1 MPPSKSGIAD
11 YSEALVSELSKRADV
26 GIFSSPEKRF
36 EPSSYDAIL
45 YQIGNNPHHDFV
57 YETALRH
64 PGFVVMHEANLH
76 HLVAHLTIRRDDWDG
91 YVAECDY
98 DGGPAALEFA
108 HRVRRLEVG
117 PDYEGVPM
125 TRRLL
130 TASKAVIVHSNFV
143 ARLTREQGFTG
154 PVATIPHGAWL
165 PEETPGLGPGVN
177 RLATRHELG
186 LDESTPLIGAFGH
199 LKPYKRIA
207 ESLRAFRRVSK
218 LEPRARMI
226 LVGEPHPEFRVD
238 QTIRSLGLSEQVRV
252 IGFAPIEKFVRYM
265 GACDIVLNLRYPT
278 VGETSGSLQRA
289 MGLGKAVIVS
299 DVGAF
304 SELPD
309 DICLKVAPGCGEE
322 DLIFEYL
329 NLLVSRPDLA
339 KAMGGRARDW
349 VARECDWGVVAERY
363 LDFLRDPFAKAAAEA
378 AQRAA
383 QSQATQTFFVSEP
396 TEAGTATAPPASASE
411 PTDPESA
418 SALLPAVEALA
429 AAPADPE
436 HASAAAPTPSDSAV
450 IQPGD
455 ITAWLAPEGR
465 AYAATHRSRLIHTL
479 EITPPGDA
487 SRSVLEMGAY
497 MQITAA
503 LKFQLGYGSVRGCY
517 FGPLGRIDHK
527 TIRSETGEVFECDL
541 DHFDAEKDVYPYADA
556 SFDTVLC
563 CELIEHL
570 FADPMHM
577 MNEINRILKT
587 GGHLVLTT
595 PNIGSLRSVS
605 AILLGYHPAFFPAYI
620 RPRAGDDEVEARHN
634 REYVPMEIQHLLT
647 NSGFD
652 VVLLETGEF
661 LDEPHPEFGW
671 VTHLLKRYKLSH
683 DLRGDGIYAVARK
696 SGAVK
701 DRWPA
706 WLYS

>member
-11 YSEALVSELSKRADV
+11 YSEALLSELSKRAEVDV
-26 GIFSSPEKRF
+26 FRTPDKRF
-36 EPSSYDAIL
+36 AADAYDAIL
-45 YQIGNNPHHDFV
+45 YQVGNNPDHDFV

-64 PGFVVMHEANLH
+64 PGFVVMHEGNLH
-76 HLVAHLTIRRDDWDG
+76 HLIAHLTIRRDDWDA
-91 YVAECDY
+91 YVTECGY

-130 TASKAVIVHSNFV
+130 AVSKAVIVHSDFV
-143 ARLTREQGFTG
+143 ASLTREQGFTG

-165 PEETPGLGPGVN
+165 PEETPGMN
-177 RLATRHELG
+177 RPAARHELG

-207 ESLRAFRRVSK
+207 ESLRALRRLLK

-252 IGFAPIEKFVRYM
+252 IGFAPIEKFVQYM
-265 GACDIVLNLRYPT
+265 AACDIVLNLRYPT

-289 MGLGKAVIVS
+289 LGLGKAVIVS
-299 DVGAF
+299 DVGSF
-304 SELPD
+304 SELPV
-309 DICLKVAPGCGEE
+309 DICLKVPPGRGEE
-322 DLIFEYL
+322 DLIFEYM

-339 KAMGGRARDW
+339 KAMGARARDW
-349 VARECDWGVVAERY
+349 VARECNWGVVAERY
-363 LDFLRDPFAKAAAEA
+363 LDFMRNPFAETARGTGTTASVES
-378 AQRAA
+378 AQA
-383 QSQATQTFFVSEP
+383 QQSLQTPPSPERPEP
-396 TEAGTATAPPASASE
+396 EDV
-411 PTDPESA
+411 PTDPV
-418 SALLPAVEALA
+418 PAQA
-429 AAPADPE
+429 
-436 HASAAAPTPSDSAV
+436 TPSPRPPDETAIPVDAV
-450 IQPGD
+450 
-455 ITAWLAPEGR
+455 TTWLAPEGR
-465 AYAATHRSRLIHTL
+465 AYAANHRSRFVHTL
-479 EITPPGDA
+479 EITPRGDA
-487 SRSVLEMGAY
+487 YGSVLEMGAY

-503 LKFQLGYGSVRGCY
+503 LKFQLGYGTVRGCY

-527 TIRSETGEVFECDL
+527 TITSETGDVFECDI
-541 DHFDAEKDVYPYADA
+541 DHFDAEKDVYPYGDA

-577 MNEINRILKT
+577 MGEINRILKP

-620 RPRAGDDEVEARHN
+620 RPREGDSEVEARHN

-647 NSGFD
+647 NSGFE
-652 VVLLETGEF
+652 VVRLETGEF

-671 VTHLLKRYKLSH
+671 VTHLLKRYNLSH

-696 SGAVK
+696 TEAVK
-701 DRWPA
+701 DRWPT